1 MAEGL
6 VAFFYEIF
14 FQQCSAMEQEIPKRN
29 IVDQLH
35 TNTLKYI
42 LFPAEV
48 QCFT

>member
-1 MAEGL
+1 
-6 VAFFYEIF
+6 
-14 FQQCSAMEQEIPKRN
+14 MEQEIPKRN